1 MAYTISDEERARRAE
16 RMKQVR
22 AQKKTGDA
30 DEAPCDLHRFALPD
44 LEDMGA
50 WLVERLKGR
59 WGAVSDKNI
68 AAFLRGVMESNE
80 FLFVRTRNAVALAQA
95 AHKPLE
101 AVPFVEEIFVLVR
114 NDAVE
119 EGVQL
124 YGAIRNWGESHGASR
139 IEVGN
144 MTDVEPEDVA
154 SAFGGR
160 IETRVQCF
168 AALRAYHA

>member
-16 RMKQVR
+16 RMKEIR
-22 AQKKTGDA
+22 ATKKASTVDA
-30 DEAPCDLHRFALPD
+30 PSEFHRFGLPD

-80 FLFVRTRNAVALAQA
+80 FLFVRTKNAVALAQA

-114 NDAVE
+114 NDAFE
-119 EGVQL
+119 EGAQL

-144 MTDVEPEDVA
+144 MSDVEPEDVA
-154 SAFGGR
+154 AQFGNR
-160 IETRVQCF
+160 IDTRVQCF
-168 AALRAYHA
+168 ATLRAYHA